1 MKIKTN
7 VVEMLK
13 CQGKTLVHGV
23 SKDYIRRG
31 KTQSCGGPGSAKQ
44 HQGWCDHLSW
54 KLLSP
59 QPEAQLS
66 WNGDLHGWYDFWNLA
81 KSG

>member
-1 MKIKTN
+1 VRKNLVEKIGQVFMKIKTN

-31 KTQSCGGPGSAKQ
+31 KTQSCRGPGSAKQ
-44 HQGWCDHLSW
+44 HQG
-54 KLLSP
+54 
-59 QPEAQLS
+59 
-66 WNGDLHGWYDFWNLA
+66 
-81 KSG
+81 